1 MRLPRFGLWRPCFVL
16 SALFILVGGPRHPR
30 GTMAE
35 MLGHHDWVLAHVL
48 MLAGFVALLFG
59 LILYSRGA
67 VVPDRTRKWIRFAV
81 IGTALQ
87 VVEMV
92 MHTVSVVDH
101 ANLVAGRATPVL
113 STHLGL
119 AVVFYPI
126 FAATIVGLIL
136 AGMRDRSLGSP
147 WIGWLGILGAVAHGA
162 AAPLVILFKID
173 WARNLFPGVAVLALW
188 LLLAAL
194 WPSRSKAQREPAAGG
209 MRALRSRTSSEVSP

>member
-1 MRLPRFGLWRPCFVL
+1 MRQPRFGLWRPCFVL

-35 MLGHHDWVLAHVL
+35 MLGHPDWVLSHAL
-48 MLAGFVALLFG
+48 MLVGFVALLLG
-59 LILYSRGA
+59 LILYNRGA
-67 VVPDRTRKWIRFAV
+67 AVPDRTRKWLRFAL
-81 IGTALQ
+81 IGSALQ

-113 STHLGL
+113 TTHLWL

-162 AAPLVILFKID
+162 SAPLVILFEIEQ
-173 WARNLFPGVAVLALW
+173 ARILFPGIALLAIW
-188 LLLAAL
+188 LLLGAL
-194 WPSRSKAQREPAAGG
+194 WPLRSKAQSEPA
-209 MRALRSRTSSEVSP
+209 MLF